1 MSKSN
6 RKSHRD
12 NVPSKGRN
20 YDLMEMFANPNGGGF
35 HKSRKDKRKN
45 NPKNS
50 WQNEEWKICSQ
61 QNYVGGIFYFMEN
74 DGMNLAL

>member
-50 WQNEEWKICSQ
+50 WHNEE
-61 QNYVGGIFYFMEN
+61 
-74 DGMNLAL
+74 